1 MRKARPGSRREGRDA
16 RLEREG
22 LGMRVSATHVS
33 QTTTHV
39 SHREAAISKLVSL
52 TESRW
57 PRGASKGQDLT
68 LIAATLS
75 SRDSENALMKFRS
88 TIRATVFVADHQRC
102 AALLEVLGWVI
113 AAAQEL
119 VEHLVPNDHRVVYLL
134 TGEKDPMDLVP
145 PVAIVL
151 AIAVDE

>member
-1 MRKARPGSRREGRDA
+1 
-16 RLEREG
+16 
-22 LGMRVSATHVS
+22 MRVSATHVS